1 MRFLII
7 LSSILF
13 INVELFSQ
21 DLLYKTSGEEIEV
34 KVTEVG
40 EDYLIY
46 KKKGLENGPD
56 FRIYLKNVFMVIFE
70 NGEKM
75 LFNNISNEENKI
87 SKSDKE
93 SKISKSD
100 KESNLSKFYLGIGAG
115 YASKGGDV
123 KDWYSG
129 GVFLNFLN
137 FGYRINGTWGVT
149 ANINSAR
156 YSYVTVNGYN
166 TLNNS
171 ALSIGSFSVG
181 PMVTIPTEYFTIDIK
196 PQLVITEG
204 VYTGDILDHFNIDEY
219 YLDGSGFVL
228 GTSIVR
234 STKKGFTYSLDLDYQ
249 SSSFY
254 REKRDGIYVE
264 EDYIFKYHSLRV
276 GIGVRYNFRTK

>member
-21 DLLYKTSGEEIEV
+21 DFLYKTSGEEIEV

-56 FRIYLKNVFMVIFE
+56 FGIYLKNVFMVIFE

-87 SKSDKE
+87 SKSDK
-93 SKISKSD
+93 K
-100 KESNLSKFYLGIGAG
+100 SNLSKFYLGIGAG

-156 YSYVTVNGYN
+156 YSYVTHGYN

-196 PQLVITEG
+196 PQFGITEG
-204 VYTGDILDHFNIDEY
+204 VYTGDILDDLNIYEY
-219 YLDGSGFVL
+219 YLDGGGFVL

-254 REKRDGIYVE
+254 RAKIDGIYVE
-264 EDYIFKYHSLRV
+264 DLSYNYHSLRV